1 MKTIKRTFKVFRFNP
16 ETDEKPTYK
25 TYTVDCE
32 DWWTV
37 LDALNEIKWFHD
49 GTLTYRR
56 SCRHGICGSCG
67 MMING
72 LNDLACEK
80 QVKELPKDPITVD
93 PLPGFE
99 IYKDLATNMEPFYAA
114 LKRVKPWLINNDP
127 VPGRERQQSPEEF
140 KLMGD
145 SIACILC
152 ACCTSS
158 CPSYWS
164 DEQYLGP
171 AALLKA
177 YRYAFDTRDHGLDE
191 RMDALDNKHGLWRCH
206 KITNCYTACPK
217 NLNPTEA
224 ISRLQR
230 RVIEEQM

>member
-1 MKTIKRTFKVFRFNP
+1 MPNRTFKIFRFNP
-16 ETDEKPTYK
+16 DVDKKPYYK
-25 TYTVDCE
+25 TYDVPLQHG
-32 DWWTV
+32 WTILDV
-37 LDALNEIKWFHD
+37 LNYVKWEMD

-72 LNDLACEK
+72 INSIACERQLTEYK
-80 QVKELPKDPITVD
+80 GVIKID

-99 IYKDLATNMEPFYAA
+99 IFRDLAVDMDPFYAA
-114 LKRVKPWLINNDP
+114 LKRVKPWLINDDP
-127 VPGRERQQSPEEF
+127 PPKKERIQSPEEF
-140 KLMGD
+140 SEMGS

-158 CPSYWS
+158 CPSYWV
-164 DEQYLGP
+164 DGEYLGP

-177 YRYAFDTRDHGLDE
+177 FRYTFDTRDKGFAE
-191 RMDALDNKHGLWRCH
+191 RLEAIDNKHGLWRCH

-217 NLNPTEA
+217 DLNPTEA
-224 ISRLQR
+224 ISKLQR
-230 RVIEEQM
+230 KVVSEKW